1 MSEILYLRQ
10 APNLPNTGSAH
21 EVNVENNEKELR
33 FDTCIVKP
41 ARSIMSLK
49 NAAIYWNYK
58 NVITGKND
66 HVMDGATKI
75 SFEEGYWTFDMIEE
89 KLGKQSI
96 KLEANEH
103 NNTCKIYSETQN
115 LNLKKF
121 GELLGFPENEIVNSG
136 TRKTSPSVVDVNK
149 GLRYVNINCN
159 IVNTAGNI
167 DTDGHWSYALTS
179 LPIPSNQL
187 LNSTVTKFKGL
198 NGSLKITNGQFNRI
212 LFNVDTNIEDKVD
225 MSLLLELYIN

>member
-1 MSEILYLRQ
+1 MSKII
-10 APNLPNTGSAH
+10 
-21 EVNVENNEKELR
+21 VFIENNKRELR
-33 FDTCIVKP
+33 FDTCIIKP
-41 ARSIMSLK
+41 AVSIMTLK
-49 NAAIYWNYK
+49 NAAVYWNYK

-66 HVMDGATKI
+66 HVMRGTTRI
-75 SFEEGYWTFDMIEE
+75 PFEEGYWTFDMIEE

-103 NNTCKIYSETQN
+103 DNTCKIYPETQN

-136 TRKTSPSVVDVNK
+136 TWKTSPGVVDVNK

-159 IVNTAGNI
+159 IVNTSGNI
-167 DTDGHWSYALTS
+167 DTDGHRSYALAS
-179 LPIPSNQL
+179 LPIPSDQL
-187 LNSTVTKFKGL
+187 LNSTVTKFKGI
-198 NGSLKITNGQFNRI
+198 NSSVRITNGQFNRV
-212 LFNVDTNIEDKVD
+212 LFDVNTNISDKVD

>member
-1 MSEILYLRQ
+1 M
-10 APNLPNTGSAH
+10 T
-21 EVNVENNEKELR
+21 
-33 FDTCIVKP
+33 
-41 ARSIMSLK
+41 LK
-49 NAAIYWNYK
+49 NAAVYWNYK

-66 HVMDGATKI
+66 HVMRGTTKI
-75 SFEEGYWTFDMIEE
+75 TFEEGYWTFDMIKG

-136 TRKTSPSVVDVNK
+136 TWKTSPSVVDVNK
-149 GLRYVNINCN
+149 GLRYVSINCN

-167 DTDGHWSYALTS
+167 DTDGHWSYALAS
-179 LPIPSNQL
+179 LPIPSDQL
-187 LNSTVTKFKGL
+187 LNSTVTQFKGID
-198 NGSLKITNGQFNRI
+198 SSVRITNGQFNRI
-212 LFNVDTNIEDKVD
+212 LFDVNTNISDKVD
-225 MSLLLELYIN
+225 MSLLLESYIN

>member
-1 MSEILYLRQ
+1 MSKII
-10 APNLPNTGSAH
+10 
-21 EVNVENNEKELR
+21 VFIENNKKEFR
-33 FDTCIVKP
+33 FDTCIIKP
-41 ARSIMSLK
+41 AGSIMTLK

-66 HVMDGATKI
+66 YVMRGTTKI
-75 SFEEGYWTFDMIEE
+75 TFEEGYSTFDMIVE

-96 KLEANEH
+96 RLEANEH

-121 GELLGFPENEIVNSG
+121 GKLLGFPENEIVSSG
-136 TRKTSPSVVDVNK
+136 TWKTSPGVVDVNK

-159 IVNTAGNI
+159 IVNTSGNI
-167 DTDGHWSYALTS
+167 DADGYRSYALAS
-179 LPIPSNQL
+179 LPIPSDQL
-187 LNSTVTKFKGL
+187 LNSTVTKFKGI
-198 NGSLKITNGQFNRI
+198 NSSVRITNGQFNRI
-212 LFNVDTNIEDKVD
+212 LFDTDTNIDDKVD

>member
-1 MSEILYLRQ
+1 MSKI
-10 APNLPNTGSAH
+10 
-21 EVNVENNEKELR
+21 NVFIENNEKELR
-33 FDTCIVKP
+33 FDTCIIKP
-41 ARSIMSLK
+41 AGSVMTLK
-49 NAAIYWNYK
+49 NAAVYWNYK

-66 HVMDGATKI
+66 HVMRGTTKI
-75 SFEEGYWTFDMIEE
+75 PFEEGYWTFDMIEG

-103 NNTCKIYSETQN
+103 NNTCKIYSESQN

-121 GELLGFPENEIVNSG
+121 GKLLGFPENEIVNSG
-136 TRKTSPSVVDVNK
+136 TWKTSPSVVDVNK

-159 IVNTAGNI
+159 IINTAGNI
-167 DTDGHWSYALTS
+167 DTNGHWSYTLAT
-179 LPIPSNQL
+179 LPIPSDQL
-187 LNSTVTKFKGL
+187 LNSTVTQFKGI
-198 NGSLKITNGQFNRI
+198 NSNVKITNGQFNRI

>member
-1 MSEILYLRQ
+1 MSKI
-10 APNLPNTGSAH
+10 
-21 EVNVENNEKELR
+21 NVFIKNNEKELR

-41 ARSIMSLK
+41 AGSVMTLK

-66 HVMDGATKI
+66 HIMRGTTKI
-75 SFEEGYWTFDMIEE
+75 TFEEGYWTFDMIEE
-89 KLGKQSI
+89 KLGSI
-96 KLEANEH
+96 KLEINEH

-136 TRKTSPSVVDVNK
+136 TWKTSPGVVDVNK
-149 GLRYVNINCN
+149 GLRHVNINCN

-167 DTDGHWSYALTS
+167 DTDGRWSYALAS

-187 LNSTVTKFKGL
+187 LNSTVTKFKGI
-198 NGSLKITNGQFNRI
+198 NSSVKITNGQFNRI